1 MLIKK
6 IPDTSS
12 LVTTTVLDAKS
23 SQVKN
28 KISDNSKYIT
38 TKEFNENTRENCE
51 TMLKQA
57 DLVHKKIIN

>member
-38 TKEFNENTRENCE
+38 TKEFNKNTRENCE